1 MSDDH
6 FDDPRFDDPRFDDA
20 RFDDALDAASL
31 RTLLTTAARARIAT
45 LDIVDVIDSTNS
57 ELLRRQT
64 PTAGIAALFAEHQT
78 GGRGRQGRGWVSPPG
93 RNLYLSLARR
103 FDGDLARLGGLS
115 LVVGIATAE
124 ALHALGAHNVR
135 LKWPN
140 DLVIDGSHALYART
154 LQKLGG
160 ALIEGGLQ
168 DGQTR
173 AVIGLG
179 LNLRMPKT
187 ATDAID
193 QPWTDLHALLGAA
206 LPSRNTV
213 AAAVL
218 TTLVAAIDHFDAEGL
233 TPFLPRFVALD
244 ALRDAEITATIG
256 TIMQTG
262 IAAGIADDGA
272 LRLRNDHGE
281 ILLRAGEVSVRKQPH
296 AQA

>member
-1 MSDDH
+1 MSDD
-6 FDDPRFDDPRFDDA
+6 RFDDA
-20 RFDDALDAASL
+20 RFDDALNAASL
-31 RTLLTTAARARIAT
+31 RTLLTTVASARIAT
-45 LDIVDVIDSTNS
+45 LDIVDTIDSTNS
-57 ELLRRQT
+57 ELLRRET
-64 PTAGIAALFAEHQT
+64 PTFGMAALLAEHQT
-78 GGRGRQGRGWVSPPG
+78 GGRGRQGRAWASPPG

-124 ALHALGAHNVR
+124 ALRALGADNVR
-135 LKWPN
+135 VKWPN
-140 DLVIDGSHALYART
+140 DLVIDDSHARYMRT
-154 LQKLGG
+154 FQKLGG
-160 ALIEGGLQ
+160 VLIEGGLQ
-168 DGQTR
+168 DGQPR

-179 LNLRMPKT
+179 LNVRMPKI
-187 ATDAID
+187 AADVID

-206 LPSRNTV
+206 LPSRNAV

-218 TTLVAAIDHFDAEGL
+218 TALVAAIDQFDIEGL
-233 TPFLPRFVALD
+233 APFLPRFVALD

-256 TIMQTG
+256 TVTHTG

-272 LRLRNDHGE
+272 LRLRTDHGE

>member
-1 MSDDH
+1 MSNYH
-6 FDDPRFDDPRFDDA
+6 FDDARFDDA
-20 RFDDALDAASL
+20 RFDDALNATSL
-31 RTLLTTAARARIAT
+31 RTLLTTAMPARIAT
-45 LDIVDVIDSTNS
+45 LDIVDTIDSTNS
-57 ELLRRQT
+57 ELLRRET
-64 PTAGIAALFAEHQT
+64 PTVGMAALLAEHQT
-78 GGRGRQGRGWVSPPG
+78 GGRGRQGRAWASPPG

-124 ALHALGAHNVR
+124 ALRALGADNVR
-135 LKWPN
+135 VKWPN
-140 DLVIDGSHALYART
+140 DLVIDDSHARHMHT
-154 LQKLGG
+154 FRKLGG
-160 ALIEGGLQ
+160 VLIEGGLQ
-168 DGQTR
+168 DGQPR

-187 ATDAID
+187 AADAID

-206 LPSRNTV
+206 LPPRNAV

-218 TTLVAAIDHFDAEGL
+218 TALVAAIDQFDAEGL

-256 TIMQTG
+256 TVTHTG
-262 IAAGIADDGA
+262 IAAGIANDGA
-272 LRLRNDHGE
+272 LRLRTDHGE
-281 ILLRAGEVSVRKQPH
+281 TLLRAGEVSVRKQPH